1 MRKIIL
7 LFVCLLC
14 VSGCSSSNKKMVCSS
29 IKGNDIPKSS
39 NISTFEYKDEKVTKI
54 HSELIYKG
62 EEIQLSMIKAMFS
75 EAFSDLDENEL
86 KLVEKDDELKY
97 IIDVA
102 MEDGN
107 DDHLI
112 KLFGIF
118 DSNNDVATIKQELEA
133 KEYVCE

>member
-1 MRKIIL
+1 
-7 LFVCLLC
+7 
-14 VSGCSSSNKKMVCSS
+14 
-29 IKGNDIPKSS
+29 S